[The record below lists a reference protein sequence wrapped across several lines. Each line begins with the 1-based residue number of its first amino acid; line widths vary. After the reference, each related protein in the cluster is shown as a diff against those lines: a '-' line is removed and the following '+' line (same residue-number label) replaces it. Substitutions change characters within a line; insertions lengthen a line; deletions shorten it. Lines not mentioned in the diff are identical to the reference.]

1 MEPWYKVATPRK
13 EVREGRSFNPDE
25 FAIALEQVVAKTAPE
40 DYRDPAQFFARTCFT
55 RALREHAGMILRR
68 LSGKTENTAPV
79 LTLITQ
85 FGGGKTHTLTAL
97 YHLATNGDAAA
108 GHPGVSDLLREA
120 GVSSVPKARVAV
132 FVGNAWDPQAGRE
145 TPWIDVARQLAGDK
159 GVEALGP
166 AARTTPPGTEAIGRV
181 FQAAGAPVLLLF
193 DEVLN
198 FLNRHRGMAEPFH
211 AFIQNLTV
219 ATTGTTH
226 GATVISLPRSQ
237 VEMTDW
243 DMEWQDRIA
252 KVVRRV
258 AKDLIANDETE
269 ISEVVRRRLFQ
280 DLGSEKVRKN
290 VARAF
295 GDWCFDRRAQLPPE
309 WTAVD
314 TAATE
319 AKAREFLRGR
329 FDACYPFHPATLSVF
344 QRKWQALPQYQQT
357 RGTLAMLAQWI
368 AIAAQESF
376 RKARTE
382 PLITLGSAP
391 LSEPGFRSVVLGQLG
406 ESRLVAA
413 IDADLAGEHAHA
425 RALDADTKGP
435 LRDIHRRAGTAI
447 LFESSGGQTDKVA
460 HLPELRFALGEPE
473 VDTTSIDNAAFAL
486 EDRCYFVRRAG
497 SDGFR
502 IGYQP
507 TMKKVVSD
515 RRASLDEETEVKP
528 ALLRVVEEEFRRGA
542 SIPVVPFPRDGA
554 EIPDTPRLTLVVADP
569 GVEWDVGQAS
579 GLSSQ
584 AGSLR
589 HRIAEWTRQRGKS
602 PRLYP
607 GALVWCL
614 KKPGRDLREKVEL
627 WLAWKRV
634 AREIG
639 DGTLGGDFDKS
650 DRAELQSKVRDGEEA
665 AKDEVWGGYRFAI
678 LYAEASQ
685 LLPGFDPSRLDAVK
699 PSGLRD
705 RFAYDKEREV
715 ILLQEPLTDSEKAT
729 VKKALPD
736 ISETLD
742 RLFQIADQGVFVDGL
757 RVIDLGAGH
766 SSSGGTLCGR
776 VVAALKSEALLNES
790 VGAGYIERNWPP
802 ALKESGAWP
811 LASLRQ
817 SFLNGSLTRLVDPDA
832 ILRNKIVEF
841 VGRGD
846 FGLVSG
852 RKADGSYE
860 RMWFQELVAP
870 DEVAFEAGV
879 FLLRKVA
886 VEALTAGAPL
896 QPVPGPEPE
905 PPPQGVAAPE
915 PGPAPRPEPAPGVQI
930 KTIRLV
936 GTVPPEV
943 WNRLGTK
950 ILPKLRS
957 GSDLRVGVDFSVTVN
972 AASAGSLA
980 SELRQVLQELG
991 LAENVRVE

>member
-40 DYRDPAQFFARTCFT
+40 DYREPAQFFARTCFT
-55 RALREHAGMILRR
+55 RALREHAGMVLRR
-68 LSGKTENTAPV
+68 LSGRTENTAPV

-108 GHPGVSDLLREA
+108 GYPGVSDLMREA
-120 GVSSVPKARVAV
+120 SLSSVPTARVAV
-132 FVGNAWDPQAGRE
+132 FVGNAWDPRTGRE
-145 TPWIDVARQLAGDK
+145 TPWIDVARQLAGDR
-159 GVEALGP
+159 GVEELGP
-166 AARTTPPGTEAIGRV
+166 AARTTPPGTESIARV

-198 FLNRHRGMAEPFH
+198 FLNRHRGMAESFH

-243 DMEWQDRIA
+243 DMQWQDRIS

-280 DLGSEKVRKN
+280 DLGSDRVRKGS
-290 VARAF
+290 ARAF
-295 GDWCFDRRAQLPPE
+295 GDWCFERRAQLPPE

-314 TAATE
+314 TATTE

-329 FDACYPFHPATLSVF
+329 FEACYPFHPATLSVF

-368 AIAAQESF
+368 SIAAQESF

-413 IDADLAGEHAHA
+413 IDADIAGEQAHA
-425 RALDADTKGP
+425 KALDADTKGP
-435 LRDIHRRAGTAI
+435 LRDIHRRVGTAI

-473 VDTTSIDNAAFAL
+473 MDTTSIDTAAFAL
-486 EDRCYFVRRAG
+486 EDRCYFLRKAG

-515 RRASLDEETEVKP
+515 RRASLDEETEIKP
-528 ALLRVVEEEFRRGA
+528 ALRRLVEEEFRRGA
-542 SIPVVPFPRDGA
+542 SIPVAPFPRDGA
-554 EIPDTPRLTLVVADP
+554 EIPDTPRLTLVVMDP
-569 GVEWDVGQAS
+569 EVEWAG
-579 GLSSQ
+579 G
-584 AGSLR
+584 GSLR
-589 HRIAEWTRQRGKS
+589 AQIAEWTRQRGKS

-614 KKPGRDLREKVEL
+614 RKPGRDLREKVEL
-627 WLAWKRV
+627 WLAWRRV
-634 AREIG
+634 AKEVA
-639 DGTLGGDFDKS
+639 DGTLGGEFDKS
-650 DRAELQSKVRDGEEA
+650 DQAELRAKVKDAEDA
-665 AKDEVWGGYRFAI
+665 AEDEVWGGYRFAV
-678 LYAEASQ
+678 LADS
-685 LLPGFDPSRLDAVK
+685 
-699 PSGLRD
+699 
-705 RFAYDKEREV
+705 
-715 ILLQEPLTDSEKAT
+715 QEP
-729 VKKALPD
+729 
-736 ISETLD
+736 D
-742 RLFQIADQGVFVDGL
+742 RLK
-757 RVIDLGAGH
+757 VIDLGAGH
-766 SSSGGTLCGR
+766 SSSGETLCGR
-776 VVAALKSEALLNES
+776 VIAALKSEALLNES
-790 VGAGYIERNWPP
+790 VGAGYIDRNWPP

-817 SFLNGSLTRLVDPDA
+817 SFLNGSLTRLIDPDA
-832 ILRNKIVEF
+832 ILRGKIIEF

-846 FGLVSG
+846 FGLASG
-852 RKADGSYE
+852 PKADGGYE
-860 RMWFQELVAP
+860 RVWFQDLVAP

-879 FLLRKVA
+879 FLLRKVGA
-886 VEALTAGAPL
+886 EALKTGT
-896 QPVPGPEPE
+896 QPGPVVGPEPQ
-905 PPPQGVAAPE
+905 PGPDDVSA
-915 PGPAPRPEPAPGVQI
+915 PGPAPRPEPVPGAQTQ
-930 KTIRLV
+930 TIRLA
-936 GTVPPEV
+936 GSIPPET

-957 GSDLRVGVDFSVTVN
+957 GSDLKIGVDFSVTVN
-972 AASAGSLA
+972 AASATNLA
-980 SELRQVLQELG
+980 SELRQILQELG
-991 LAENVRVE
+991 LADAVRIE